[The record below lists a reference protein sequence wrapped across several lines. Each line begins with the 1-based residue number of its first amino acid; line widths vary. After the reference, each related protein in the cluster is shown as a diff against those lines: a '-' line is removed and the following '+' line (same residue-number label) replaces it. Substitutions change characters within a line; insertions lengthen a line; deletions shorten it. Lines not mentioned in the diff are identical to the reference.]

1 MRRISSRIA
10 LLLASAAILPLS
22 VYGVVSIYSLR
33 EGTQISIVRG
43 NINVANR
50 AAQEIELYINTN
62 VKILQTLASDLADTN
77 LQSWQQDRILKNY
90 VLQFPEFREI
100 TLYDATGSQ
109 VASSRV
115 GSSKLQVPQ
124 KGIKFDDNVIMSPIV
139 VDDDLLPTS
148 VVGIRL
154 VHLGKPAGWLVGQM
168 NLEEM
173 WRMVDRIRIGQRGF
187 ALLVASEDQLIAHG
201 DPDNKARVAR
211 GDTLKDHALVQLVHS
226 RGDKGPVSLEFTENG
241 QRMLGI
247 AAPLNRLGWTVIVEQ
262 PRSEAFQ
269 VADQLQRQLV
279 VIVCVALLFTVAV
292 GVAWGRSFVRPI
304 AALMRGT
311 AAVGEGRLD
320 ERVTITSQDEF
331 RQLGDAF
338 NSMADKLV
346 ELTEDV
352 RKKERQAMFG
362 RMAAGLVHDLSH
374 PIQNIGN
381 SCKLIVRVFD
391 DPEYR
396 QTFTR
401 TIDREIDTLKRVLD
415 DLRNVARPAPVERFP
430 LDVNRSVADIVESMR
445 GFAEDSGIA
454 LEARYATVPVV
465 IEGDLFALGRVY
477 RNLITNAIQATQPGG
492 RVTIATAADGDKVE
506 VSVADTGSGIPPE
519 RRAAIFDDFVT
530 TKKRGLGLGLA
541 ISKRIVEQLGGTI
554 TLASEVGKGTIFTM
568 RFPAVRKPVPPSAGN
583 PRSSQDPRVPD
594 HDVATAR

>member
-1 MRRISSRIA
+1 LKHITSRIVLLVA
-10 LLLASAAILPLS
+10 AAAVLPLLA
-22 VYGVVSIYSLR
+22 YGAVSIYSLR
-33 EGTQISIVRG
+33 EGTQTSVISG

-50 AAQEIELYINTN
+50 AAQEIKLYVDTN
-62 VKILQTLASDLADTN
+62 VKILQTLASDLEDTN

-100 TLYDATGSQ
+100 TLYDAAGSQ

-115 GSSKLQVPQ
+115 GASKLQVPQ
-124 KGIKFDDNVIMSPIV
+124 SGPKFGNDITMSAIA

-148 VVGIRL
+148 DVGIRL
-154 VHLGKPAGWLVGQM
+154 SHVGQASGWLVGRI

-173 WRMVDRIRIGQRGF
+173 WHMVDRIRIGRQGF
-187 ALLVASEDQLIAHG
+187 ALVVASEGQLIAHG
-201 DPDNKARVAR
+201 NPNEKPRVAR
-211 GDTLKDHALVQLVHS
+211 GDNLKDQPLVQLIHS
-226 RGDKGPVSLEFTENG
+226 RGDKQPVSLEFSENN
-241 QRMLGI
+241 QRVLGV
-247 AAPLNRLGWTVIVEQ
+247 AAPLDTLGWTVIVEQ

-269 VADQLQRQLV
+269 VADQLQRQLIFV
-279 VIVCVALLFTVAV
+279 VILAVLFTMAV
-292 GVAWGRSFVRPI
+292 GYVWGRSFIRPI
-304 AALMRGT
+304 FELMRGT
-311 AAVGEGRLD
+311 TAVGEGRLN
-320 ERVTITSQDEF
+320 ERVKIDSRDEF
-331 RQLGDAF
+331 KQLGDSF

-430 LDVNRSVADIVESMR
+430 LDINRSVADVIESMR
-445 GFAEDSGIA
+445 GYAEESGIA
-454 LEARYATVPVV
+454 LEVKFASDPVI
-465 IEGDLFALGRVY
+465 IEGDVFALGRVY
-477 RNLITNAIQATQPGG
+477 RNLITNAIQATQSGG
-492 RVTIATAADGDKVE
+492 RVTVTTLRDHNKVA
-506 VSVADTGSGIPPE
+506 VMVTDTGSGIPPE
-519 RRAAIFDDFVT
+519 RLAAIFDDFVT

-541 ISKRIVEQLGGTI
+541 ITKRIVEQLDGTI
-554 TLASEVGKGTIFTM
+554 TVSSEVGKGTTFTM
-568 RFPAVRKPVPPSAGN
+568 RFPVALRPVAVAAAG
-583 PRSSQDPRVPD
+583 
-594 HDVATAR
+594 